1 MVKLKRFFVGL
12 KGSYIALI
20 LLFLYSPIAVMIAF
34 SFNEGK
40 SRAKWEGFSFKWYAR
55 LFENA
60 DILDALKVTLIVAV
74 IATVVSVILGT
85 LGAIGIHACKK
96 GYASAMINL
105 SYLPMTM
112 PDIVTGVSLM
122 MMFTFSLPMINPIL
136 SDISASLT
144 ALFQK
149 DIDLTIERGMFT
161 MILAHITFDTP
172 YVLFSVLPK
181 LKQMDPNSYEA
192 ALDLGCRPMTAIRKV
207 IIPEISPGIINGALL
222 ALTMSLDDFVISY
235 FTTEK
240 TQNLSIL
247 VYSAAKRGVKPD
259 IYALSTIMFLTVL
272 ALLIV
277 VNKRSTLEDIG

>member
-1 MVKLKRFFVGL
+1 
-12 KGSYIALI
+12 
-20 LLFLYSPIAVMIAF
+20 MIAF
-34 SFNEGK
+34 SFNAGK
-40 SRAKWEGFSFKWYAR
+40 SRAKWEGFSFKWYAE
-55 LFENA
+55 LFNNSAIME
-60 DILDALKVTLIVAV
+60 ALKVTLIVAA

-85 LGAIGIHACKK
+85 LGAIGIHASRK
-96 GYASAMINL
+96 GYATTLLNL

-122 MMFTFSLPMINPIL
+122 MMFGFV
-136 SDISASLT
+136 AG
-144 ALFQK
+144 FVK
-149 DIDLTIERGMFT
+149 IERGMFT

-172 YVLFSVLPK
+172 YVLFSVMPK
-181 LKQMDPNSYEA
+181 LKQMDPNTYEA
-192 ALDLGCRPMTAIRKV
+192 ALDLGCKPMKALWKV
-207 IIPEISPGIINGALL
+207 IIPEISPGIITGALL

-272 ALLIV
+272 ALLII